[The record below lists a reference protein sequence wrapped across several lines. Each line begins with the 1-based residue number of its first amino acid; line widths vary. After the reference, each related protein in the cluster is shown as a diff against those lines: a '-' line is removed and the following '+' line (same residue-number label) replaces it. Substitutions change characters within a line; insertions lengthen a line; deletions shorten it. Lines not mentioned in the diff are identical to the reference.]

1 MCVGTVRTISR
12 FPSGLSCVGNPLV
25 DKRFHTELCHQTVT
39 VLQLNTATFYLFCPI
54 LMPVKILVV
63 EDEPAVREMIVFV
76 LLQSEF
82 EVAQAEDAEQAR
94 EHLASSPPDVILMDW
109 MLPGTS
115 GVELTRELKQDRLMR
130 DIPVILLTA
139 RGEEDDKVRGLE
151 CGAEDYITK
160 PFSPRELVARIKVIL
175 RRISPHIS
183 EEVVAAGVLSLDPS
197 THRVSVEEEVVDL
210 GPTEFRLLHFFLTH
224 QEKVYSRSRLLDKVW
239 GTNVYIEERTVDV
252 HIRRLRKALEPHG
265 ADGMI
270 QTVRGAGYRFS
281 ELATT

>member
-1 MCVGTVRTISR
+1 
-12 FPSGLSCVGNPLV
+12 
-25 DKRFHTELCHQTVT
+25 
-39 VLQLNTATFYLFCPI
+39 
-54 LMPVKILVV
+54 MPVKILVV

-82 EVAQAEDAEQAR
+82 EVMQAENAEQAR
-94 EHLASSPPDVILMDW
+94 EHLANSPPDLVLMDW

-115 GVELTRELKQDRLMR
+115 GVELTRELKQDRLTM

-175 RRISPHIS
+175 RRISPHTS
-183 EEVVAAGVLSLDPS
+183 EAVVTAGPLLLDPS
-197 THRVSVEEEVVDL
+197 THRVSVEEDVVDL

-281 ELATT
+281 ELATSRA

>member
-1 MCVGTVRTISR
+1 M
-12 FPSGLSCVGNPLV
+12 
-25 DKRFHTELCHQTVT
+25 
-39 VLQLNTATFYLFCPI
+39 TA
-54 LMPVKILVV
+54 KILVV
-63 EDEPAVREMIVFV
+63 EDEPAVRDMIVFV
-76 LLQSEF
+76 LTQTEF
-82 EVAQAEDAEQAR
+82 QVQQAVDAAEARKNVAAN
-94 EHLASSPPDVILMDW
+94 PPDMILMDW

-115 GVELTRELKQDRLMR
+115 GVDLTRELKQDRLTR
-130 DIPVILLTA
+130 DIPVVLLTA

-175 RRISPHIS
+175 RRISPHVS
-183 EEVVAAGVLSLDPS
+183 EETVVAGMLTLDPS
-197 THRVSVEEEVVDL
+197 THRVTVDEDAVDL

-224 QEKVYSRSRLLDKVW
+224 QEKVFSRSRLLDLVW
-239 GTNVYIEERTVDV
+239 GTNVFIEERTVDV

-265 ADGMI
+265 VDGMI